1 MADLAPPLKPR
12 IPRVYGQH
20 TLSARVEDETY
31 RLATEMAFK
40 RSLRM
45 SDWLRGVIKRE
56 LAKEMS
62 TRRTSI

>member
-1 MADLAPPLKPR
+1 MADLDPPLKSR

-20 TLSARVEDETY
+20 TLSARVEDETH

-40 RSLRM
+40 LGLRM

-56 LAKEMS
+56 LAEKRQEQVN
-62 TRRTSI
+62 RH